1 MGGSNFMLQWPS
13 DVGKISTPY
22 DAATGRLGIAAPGG
36 AVIRAGAAGSVIQ
49 VTTSAVHIASGGYMI
64 VYANLQNIRVEE
76 GDTVT
81 ALTVI
86 AESAGPE
93 SIELMLLQAIDPT
106 PALPTTPPAPGPV
119 PAPVPAPGNL
129 YVQPTDNGIRIRE
142 RPVDGKPLGQIS
154 SGEVAEVIEATSAA
168 LPKVGVKGQWLNVR
182 TLYGLSGFS
191 AAQFFKVY
199 EGPIPPPVIDITGVN
214 LDMNNPL
221 GRPAAERLKGIA
233 WIRVKF
239 NVSYNPDNN
248 TYGNTDIMATF
259 NRVRP
264 FLKAYTDAGVKVVM
278 VFTHQLYGEG
288 AGYHW
293 PSMTTD
299 RWNDLIPKYADF
311 AKRTAALFA
320 GLGLVHCYQIWNE
333 QDTEPAVAR
342 AAVPIPAPDYANMLT
357 QTIRA
362 IRSVDSATPIITGGH
377 VGGPDRGS
385 AYARSTLSFM
395 PSNVRPDGIAA
406 HPYGRGPQGH
416 MFSIFGPL
424 DEEISKYGAVT
435 PGKPIWLTEWGVLDR
450 VGDLSIINDVTSYA
464 NGFINLIRTRFPNQ
478 VAAAIWYAW
487 ADGMDNGYG
496 LVGRDDQPKQPLFT
510 QFVAL

>member
-1 MGGSNFMLQWPS
+1 MAGSNFAIQWPTNI
-13 DVGKISTPY
+13 GKIAAPY
-22 DAATGRLGIAAPGG
+22 DAVTGELGLTAPAGT
-36 AVIRAGAAGSVIQ
+36 VIRAGVEGTVTSV
-49 VTTSAVHIASGGYMI
+49 TSDSVHIATSTYTLI
-64 VYANLQNIRVEE
+64 YSNLRNIRVKA
-76 GDTVT
+76 GDTVIPN
-81 ALTVI
+81 AII

-93 SIELMLLQAIDPT
+93 IIRLRLMQWIDPT
-106 PALPTTPPAPGPV
+106 AALPATPPPEPVPVPIPAPGK
-119 PAPVPAPGNL
+119 L

-142 RPVDGKPLGQIS
+142 RPVDGKPIGQIS
-154 SGEVAEVIEATSAA
+154 SGEVAEVIEPTSTA
-168 LPKVGVKGQWLNVR
+168 LPKVGTQGQWLNIR

-199 EGPIPPPVIDITGVN
+199 DGPVPPPMVDITGVN
-214 LDMNNPL
+214 LDMHNPL
-221 GRPAAERLKGIA
+221 GHPAAERLKGIA

-239 NVSYNPDNN
+239 NVSYNPENN

-264 FLKAYTDAGVKVVM
+264 FLKPYTNLGIKVVM
-278 VFTHQLYGEG
+278 VFTHQLFGEG

-311 AKRTAALFA
+311 AKRSAALFA

-333 QDTEPAVAR
+333 QDTDPAVAR
-342 AAVPIPAPDYANMLT
+342 AAVPIPAQDYANMLT

-395 PSNVRPDGIAA
+395 PSDLRPDGIAV

-424 DEEISKYGAVT
+424 DEEITKYGAVL
-435 PGKPIWLTEWGVLDR
+435 PNKPIWLTEWGVLDR
-450 VGDLSIINDVTSYA
+450 VGDMSIVNDVTSYA
-464 NGFINLIRTRFPNQ
+464 NGFVNLIKTRFPNR
-478 VAAAIWYAW
+478 VATAIWYAW

-496 LVGRDDQPKQPLFT
+496 LVSRDDQPKQPLFT